1 MPNRKV
7 MAVPQGLTLKHD
19 RDLVDR
25 ERRPI
30 VRRVLVGLLAAIL
43 VLGLFSV
50 FGQQVDV
57 SSAETS
63 AARLEVSAPTKVRGG
78 IFFQARFRVQAIEE
92 LESAT
97 LVLDSDWLEDITLNT
112 VEPSPVGE
120 ASRNGRIAL
129 ELGRI
134 PAGDEHRLYLHF
146 QVNPTALGTRSHDVD
161 LYDGEPVI
169 VVQDGE
175 PIDRN
180 LARNRITLG
189 ELLAAARQE
198 GIGSLDRVEWA
209 VLETSGRISF
219 IERK

>member
-146 QVNPTALGTRSHDVD
+146 QVNPTALGTRSQDVD
-161 LYDGEPVI
+161 LYDGE
-169 VVQDGE
+169 
-175 PIDRN
+175 R
-180 LARNRITLG
+180 
-189 ELLAAARQE
+189 LLL
-198 GIGSLDRVEWA
+198 SLDRDAIVWP
-209 VLETSGRISF
+209 
-219 IERK
+219 